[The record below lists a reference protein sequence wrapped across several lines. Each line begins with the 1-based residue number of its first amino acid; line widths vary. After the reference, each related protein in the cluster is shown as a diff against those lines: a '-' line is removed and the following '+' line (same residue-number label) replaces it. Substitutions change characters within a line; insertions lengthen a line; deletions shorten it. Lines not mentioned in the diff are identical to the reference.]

1 MKLEVEVAGLR
12 LKSPVMNASGVLE
25 WDVLQAKRL
34 VDAGAGAVV
43 LKSTTREPRRG
54 YAWPRMVRVFG
65 GFVNAVGLANPGARE
80 ASRLVRVIKE
90 SLGDTPVIASAAGST
105 IDEFVEVSALL
116 EDGGADAVELN
127 LSCPHFKGGGIE
139 LGQDP
144 QLVYETVRSVAGSL
158 KVPVI
163 AKLGL
168 SDRLV
173 ESASKALEAGAKA
186 LTLINSVKAMKI
198 DVYTKKPVL
207 SNKVGGLSGP
217 AIHPIAVRAVYEV
230 YRETKAEII
239 GVGGVRDWE
248 TAVELILAGAR
259 AVQVG
264 AMIIEKGELIV
275 TEILRGIEK
284 YLWVEG
290 IQSVRDLIGLAHRD

>member
-1 MKLEVEVAGLR
+1 LRLEVEIAGLS

-25 WDVLQAKRL
+25 WDRVQARRL
-34 VDAGAGAVV
+34 IDAGAGAVV

-54 YAWPRMVRVFG
+54 YDWPRMVRVFG

-80 ASRLVRVIKE
+80 ASRLVRVIKD
-90 SLGDTPVIASAAGST
+90 SLDGAPVIASAAGST
-105 IDEFVEVSALL
+105 VEEFREVSALL
-116 EDGGADAVELN
+116 EDGGADAIELN
-127 LSCPHFKGGGIE
+127 LSCPHFRGGGIE

-144 QLVYETVRSVAGSL
+144 SMVYETVRSVAGSL

-173 ESASKALEAGAKA
+173 ESAVKALEAGAKA
-186 LTLINSVKAMKI
+186 ITLINSVKAMKI

-217 AIHPIAVRAVYEV
+217 AIHPIAVRAVYDV
-230 YRETKAEII
+230 YRETRADII
-239 GVGGVRDWE
+239 GVGGVKDWE
-248 TAVELILAGAR
+248 TAVELMLAGAK

-264 AMIIEKGELIV
+264 AMLLEKGELVIAEIV
-275 TEILRGIEK
+275 RGIEK

-290 IQSVRDLIGLAHRD
+290 IQSVRDLVGLAHRA

>member
-12 LKSPVMNASGVLE
+12 LKSPIMNASGVLE
-25 WDVLQAKRL
+25 WDPVQARRL

-54 YAWPRMVRVFG
+54 YDWPRMVRVFG

-80 ASRLVRVIKE
+80 ASRLVRLIKE
-90 SLGDTPVIASAAGST
+90 ALGSTPVIASAAGST
-105 IDEFVEVSALL
+105 IDEFVEVAALL

-127 LSCPHFKGGGIE
+127 LSCPHFRGGGIE

-144 QLVYETVRSVAGSL
+144 QLVFETTKNVVGSL
-158 KVPVI
+158 KIPVI

-173 ESASKALEAGAKA
+173 DSAVKALEAGARA

-230 YRETKAEII
+230 YKETKADII

-248 TAVELILAGAR
+248 TAVELILAGAK

-264 AMIIEKGELIV
+264 AMILEKGELIV
-275 TEILRGIEK
+275 TEIIRGIEK

-290 IQSVRDLIGLAHRD
+290 IQSVRDLVGLAHKA

>member
-1 MKLEVEVAGLR
+1 
-12 LKSPVMNASGVLE
+12 
-25 WDVLQAKRL
+25 
-34 VDAGAGAVV
+34 
-43 LKSTTREPRRG
+43 
-54 YAWPRMVRVFG
+54 MVRVFG

-80 ASRLVRVIKE
+80 ASKLVRLIKD
-90 SLGDTPVIASAAGST
+90 SLGGAPVIASAAGSSVE
-105 IDEFVEVSALL
+105 EFLEVSALL

-127 LSCPHFKGGGIE
+127 LSCPHFRGGGIE

-144 QLVYETVRSVAGSL
+144 NLVGETVKNVAGSL

-173 ESASKALEAGAKA
+173 DSAVKALGGGARA
-186 LTLINSVKAMKI
+186 LTLINSVKAIKI

-217 AIHPIAVRAVYEV
+217 AIHPIAVRAVYDV
-230 YRETKAEII
+230 YRETGADII

-264 AMIIEKGELIV
+264 AMLLEKGELIV
-275 TEILRGIEK
+275 AEIIRGIEK

-290 IQSVRDLIGLAHRD
+290 IQSVRDLVGLAHKA

>member
-1 MKLEVEVAGLR
+1 LRLEVEIAGLS

-25 WDVLQAKRL
+25 WDPVQARRL
-34 VDAGAGAVV
+34 IDAGAGAVV

-54 YAWPRMVRVFG
+54 YDWPRMVRVFG

-80 ASRLVRVIKE
+80 ASRLVRVIKD
-90 SLGDTPVIASAAGST
+90 SLGGAPVIASAAGST
-105 IDEFVEVSALL
+105 VEEFREVSALL
-116 EDGGADAVELN
+116 EDGGADAIELN
-127 LSCPHFKGGGIE
+127 LSCPHFRGGGIE

-144 QLVYETVRSVAGSL
+144 SMVYETVRSVAGSL

-173 ESASKALEAGAKA
+173 ESAVKALEAGAKA
-186 LTLINSVKAMKI
+186 ITLINSVKAMKI

-217 AIHPIAVRAVYEV
+217 AIHPIAVRAVYDV
-230 YRETKAEII
+230 YRETRADII

-248 TAVELILAGAR
+248 TAVELMLAGAK

-264 AMIIEKGELIV
+264 AMLLEKGELVIAEIV
-275 TEILRGIEK
+275 RGIEK

-290 IQSVRDLIGLAHRD
+290 IQSVRDLVGLAHRA

>member
-1 MKLEVEVAGLR
+1 MRLEVEIAGLS

-25 WDVLQAKRL
+25 WDPVQARRL
-34 VDAGAGAVV
+34 IDAGAGAVV

-54 YAWPRMVRVFG
+54 YDWPRMVRVFG

-80 ASRLVRVIKE
+80 ASRLVRVIKD
-90 SLGDTPVIASAAGST
+90 SLDGAPVIASVAGST
-105 IDEFVEVSALL
+105 VEEFQEVSALL
-116 EDGGADAVELN
+116 EDGGADAIELN
-127 LSCPHFKGGGIE
+127 LSCPHFRGGGIE

-144 QLVYETVRSVAGSL
+144 SMVYETVRSVAGSL

-173 ESASKALEAGAKA
+173 ESAVKALEAGAKA
-186 LTLINSVKAMKI
+186 ITLINSVKAMKI

-217 AIHPIAVRAVYEV
+217 AIHPIAVRAVYDV
-230 YRETKAEII
+230 YRETRADII

-248 TAVELILAGAR
+248 TAVELMLAGAK

-264 AMIIEKGELIV
+264 AMLLEKGELVIAEIV
-275 TEILRGIEK
+275 RGIEK

-290 IQSVRDLIGLAHRD
+290 IQSVRDLVGLAHRA

>member
-1 MKLEVEVAGLR
+1 MRLEVEVGGLR
-12 LKSPVMNASGVLE
+12 FKSPVMNASGVLE
-25 WDVLQAKRL
+25 WDPIQARRL
-34 VDAGAGAVV
+34 IDAGAGAVV

-54 YAWPRMVRVFG
+54 YYWPRMVRVFG

-80 ASRLVRVIKE
+80 ASKLVRLIKD
-90 SLGDTPVIASAAGST
+90 SLGGAPVIASAAGSSVE
-105 IDEFVEVSALL
+105 EFLEVSALL

-127 LSCPHFKGGGIE
+127 LSCPHFRGGGID

-144 QLVYETVRSVAGSL
+144 NLVGETVKNVAGSL

-173 ESASKALEAGAKA
+173 DSAVKALGGGARA
-186 LTLINSVKAMKI
+186 LTLINSVKAIKI

-217 AIHPIAVRAVYEV
+217 AIHPIAVRAVYDV
-230 YRETKAEII
+230 YRETGADII

-264 AMIIEKGELIV
+264 AMLLEKGELIV
-275 TEILRGIEK
+275 AEIIRGIEK

-290 IQSVRDLIGLAHRD
+290 IQSVRDLVGLAHKA

>member
-1 MKLEVEVAGLR
+1 LKLEVEVAGLR

-25 WDVLQAKRL
+25 WDVLQARRL

-90 SLGDTPVIASAAGST
+90 GLGETPVIASAAGST